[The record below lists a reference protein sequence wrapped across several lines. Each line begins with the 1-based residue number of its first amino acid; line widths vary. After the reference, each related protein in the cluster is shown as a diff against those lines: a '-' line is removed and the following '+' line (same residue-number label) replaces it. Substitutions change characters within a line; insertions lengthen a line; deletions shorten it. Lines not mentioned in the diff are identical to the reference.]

1 MAHIYRRIPRLLS
14 SLHSICNVKIFSSA
28 YHSRPYPFDNEKYV
42 AGSHIDGFT
51 VEKITPIPEFD
62 LSAVELKHAITG
74 AQYIHLARQDT
85 NNVFCVSFKTTPMD
99 DTGVPHI
106 LEHTVLCGS
115 QKYPCRDPFFKMLN
129 RSLSTFMNAFTS
141 CDYTMYPFSTQNEQD
156 FKNLMSV
163 YCDAVFFP
171 HLSESDF
178 RQEGWRLEHEDVN
191 DGKSPIVFKGVVFN
205 EMKGYFVCV
214 HCPILLVG
222 CAKCRPS
229 AVFFKY
235 FIM

>member
-1 MAHIYRRIPRLLS
+1 
-14 SLHSICNVKIFSSA
+14 
-28 YHSRPYPFDNEKYV
+28 
-42 AGSHIDGFT
+42 
-51 VEKITPIPEFD
+51 
-62 LSAVELKHAITG
+62 
-74 AQYIHLARQDT
+74 
-85 NNVFCVSFKTTPMD
+85 MD

-178 RQEGWRLEHEDVN
+178 RL
-191 DGKSPIVFKGVVFN
+191 FL
-205 EMKGYFVCV
+205 C
-214 HCPILLVG
+214 L
-222 CAKCRPS
+222 
-229 AVFFKY
+229 
-235 FIM
+235 